1 MKLLII
7 EDDKEMLSFLKSNLS
22 NSGFVVDSAKNG
34 KTGLNLA
41 RENIY
46 DLIILDLN
54 LPDLSGQK
62 ICEELRNEGR
72 MMPIL
77 ILSGNSKTDNKTNLL
92 NLGADDYMVKPFSFE
107 ELVARIKALS
117 RRPKEISSELLIA
130 QDLTLNRLKQIV
142 NRGNK
147 EVYLTRKEF
156 LLLEYLMSH
165 SNTVISRGEI
175 MEHVWDMEANIFSK
189 TIETHILN
197 LRKKL
202 DSGRAKPLIK
212 TVSGR
217 GYKFG

>member
-1 MKLLII
+1 
-7 EDDKEMLSFLKSNLS
+7 
-22 NSGFVVDSAKNG
+22 
-34 KTGLNLA
+34 
-41 RENIY
+41 
-46 DLIILDLN
+46 
-54 LPDLSGQK
+54 
-62 ICEELRNEGR
+62 
-72 MMPIL
+72 
-77 ILSGNSKTDNKTNLL
+77 
-92 NLGADDYMVKPFSFE
+92 MVKPFSFE

>member
-77 ILSGNSKTDNKTNLL
+77 ILSGNSKTDNKTN
-92 NLGADDYMVKPFSFE
+92 
-107 ELVARIKALS
+107 
-117 RRPKEISSELLIA
+117 
-130 QDLTLNRLKQIV
+130 
-142 NRGNK
+142 
-147 EVYLTRKEF
+147 
-156 LLLEYLMSH
+156 
-165 SNTVISRGEI
+165 
-175 MEHVWDMEANIFSK
+175 
-189 TIETHILN
+189 
-197 LRKKL
+197 
-202 DSGRAKPLIK
+202 
-212 TVSGR
+212 
-217 GYKFG
+217 